1 MSNPNIV
8 ISGRVGTEIE
18 SRIMTDGTQK
28 AKFRVITSDRRKND
42 RGEWEDYNT
51 SGWTVVAWGNLATR
65 CINNISIGMP
75 ITVQGSI
82 KEVSWLDQ
90 DGNKKKSTETRATDI
105 SIHINYFKK
114 EVPSLNVEEEVFK
127 W

>member
-28 AKFRVITSDRRKND
+28 AKFRIITSDRRQTTNGD
-42 RGEWEDYNT
+42 WEDYNT

-65 CINNISIGMP
+65 CIDYLKIGMP
-75 ITVQGSI
+75 ITVQGHI
-82 KEVSWLDQ
+82 KEVSWIDNE
-90 DGNKKKSTETRATDI
+90 GNKKKSTETRANDI
-105 SIHINYFKK
+105 SIHLNYFKK
-114 EVPSLNVEEEVFK
+114 EVHINDKVEVLQ